1 MDIRHRGKGTG
12 LFLESHQQPFW
23 QVLLRDL
30 SSAGLSQVV
39 VSVPKV
45 VNQVSWM

>member
-1 MDIRHRGKGTG
+1 MDIRHHGKGPG
-12 LFLESHQQPFW
+12 LFLESHQKPFW

-30 SSAGLSQVV
+30 SLAGLSQVV

-45 VNQVSWM
+45 VNLVSWM

>member
-1 MDIRHRGKGTG
+1 MDIRHCGKGTG
-12 LFLESHQQPFW
+12 LFLETHQQPFW

-30 SSAGLSQVV
+30 SSAELSQVV

-45 VNQVSWM
+45 VNLVSWM

>member
-1 MDIRHRGKGTG
+1 MEKGTE
-12 LFLESHQQPFW
+12 LFLETHQQPFW

-39 VSVPKV
+39 VSVPEV
-45 VNQVSWM
+45 VNLLSWM

>member
-1 MDIRHRGKGTG
+1 MDIRHHGKGTG
-12 LFLESHQQPFW
+12 LFLESHQKPFW

-45 VNQVSWM
+45 VNLVSWM